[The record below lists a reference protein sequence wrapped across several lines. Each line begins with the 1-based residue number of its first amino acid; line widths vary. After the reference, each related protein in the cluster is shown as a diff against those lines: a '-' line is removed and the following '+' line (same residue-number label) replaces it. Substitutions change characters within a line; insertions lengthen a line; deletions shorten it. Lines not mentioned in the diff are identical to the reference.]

1 MVFRKIA
8 IRVLFA
14 SLVIAA
20 LAGVATLFAPN
31 SNHIIGR
38 LIGTAIAT
46 AISAAL
52 LLVAIRALEQTTSR
66 TLGTILGIL
75 VCCIYIATVSAIW
88 LGAIQ
93 NPTSSTMSEKMGL
106 SALLLGG
113 CGIPLM
119 ISAACLS
126 NVRLVLA
133 GKATLVIWFVLT
145 LGWLTQLW
153 FFYVNYNM
161 NLEFLLVPLAFFSP
175 IIALVL
181 INRLRTFVILGLFVT
196 CIGCIGVQI
205 SLVATGGE
213 VKNASLLFLA
223 SLIFGWGGAELG
235 IMNLLRFR
243 PEQYGSLWL
252 ERIAGVVVGIAL
264 AALCIIIWHEL
275 NDVKPSDFIIRIA
288 SGTGILSSVAVLGI
302 TIGQVLKSAAF
313 AGDKHSTLQAICPR
327 CTTELIVPQGKSKC
341 SLCGLHL
348 KLQIESAGCRK
359 CGYNLSGSS
368 NSTSCPECGEPI
380 SIEDGVE

>member
-1 MVFRKIA
+1 MDYRRIA

-52 LLVAIRALEQTTSR
+52 LLIAIRTLEQTTSR
-66 TLGTILGIL
+66 AVGTILGIL
-75 VCCIYIATVSAIW
+75 VCCIYVATVSSIW
-88 LGAIQ
+88 LDAIQ
-93 NPTSSTMSEKMGL
+93 NPVSSTLSEKLGL

-113 CGIPLM
+113 CGIPM
-119 ISAACLS
+119 IISAACLS
-126 NVRLVLA
+126 NTRLVLA

-153 FFYVNYNM
+153 FFYSNYNM
-161 NLEFLLVPLAFFSP
+161 TLEFLLVPLAFFSP

-181 INRLRTFVILGLFVT
+181 INRFRTFVILGLFLS
-196 CIGCIGVQI
+196 CIGCVGVQI

-213 VKNASLLFLA
+213 VKNASLLFAA

-243 PEQYGSLWL
+243 PEQYAALWF

-264 AALCIIIWHEL
+264 AALCIVIWHEL
-275 NDVKPSDFIIRIA
+275 NDLIPSDFIIRIA

-313 AGDKHSTLQAICPR
+313 ARDKHTTL
-327 CTTELIVPQGKSKC
+327 
-341 SLCGLHL
+341 
-348 KLQIESAGCRK
+348 
-359 CGYNLSGSS
+359 
-368 NSTSCPECGEPI
+368 
-380 SIEDGVE
+380 